1 MQEYMLEAINITK
14 RFPGVLAND
23 NVCLNVKPKEIL
35 GLIGENGAGKSTILK
50 VLNGIYPTGT
60 YEGKIVIEGEEVEF
74 HGPGDAMAKGIGF
87 VPQEINVLKNFS
99 VAENIFM
106 GDLELEK
113 TVGNE
118 LDADYVVKKNNPFLD
133 TKSMREAAE
142 RLLRENHI
150 DLDPNAD
157 VVKLSIGKQQLLMIA
172 RALAS
177 HPKVLILDEPT
188 TSLSA
193 RDVELLFEVV
203 HRLKEKGTAVIFVTH
218 KMAEILELTDRVTI
232 LRDGKN
238 ISTFERKDY
247 DANAIIAD
255 MIGREITNLYPERN
269 VEIGDVVFKAEHVTV
284 PHPYIANTNQVEDVS
299 FEVRA
304 GEVLGFAGLVGAG
317 RSEVCS
323 AIYGVTRMSSG
334 ELTLNGEKIKI
345 KNTKDA
351 AKKGIGYVS
360 EDRKKYGLNFVWD
373 IKTNIIISNLKPVSA
388 GPFVHAKSMAN
399 RVKRFFEELHVK
411 APSLETRVGNLS
423 GGNQQKVV
431 IARTLNTE
439 PKLLILDEPTKGI
452 DVGSKNEIY
461 QLIND
466 LCAQGVAI
474 IMISSELPELMA
486 MSDRFIVMAEGK
498 VVGELGKLDAT
509 TQKVMEMATTTF
521 KNRG

>member
-1 MQEYMLEAINITK
+1 
-14 RFPGVLAND
+14 
-23 NVCLNVKPKEIL
+23 
-35 GLIGENGAGKSTILK
+35 
-50 VLNGIYPTGT
+50 
-60 YEGKIVIEGEEVEF
+60 
-74 HGPGDAMAKGIGF
+74 
-87 VPQEINVLKNFS
+87 
-99 VAENIFM
+99 
-106 GDLELEK
+106 
-113 TVGNE
+113 
-118 LDADYVVKKNNPFLD
+118 
-133 TKSMREAAE
+133 
-142 RLLRENHI
+142 
-150 DLDPNAD
+150 
-157 VVKLSIGKQQLLMIA
+157 
-172 RALAS
+172 
-177 HPKVLILDEPT
+177 
-188 TSLSA
+188 
-193 RDVELLFEVV
+193 
-203 HRLKEKGTAVIFVTH
+203 
-218 KMAEILELTDRVTI
+218 
-232 LRDGKN
+232 
-238 ISTFERKDY
+238 
-247 DANAIIAD
+247 
-255 MIGREITNLYPERN
+255 
-269 VEIGDVVFKAEHVTV
+269 
-284 PHPYIANTNQVEDVS
+284 
-299 FEVRA
+299 
-304 GEVLGFAGLVGAG
+304 
-317 RSEVCS
+317 
-323 AIYGVTRMSSG
+323 MSSG

-466 LCAQGVAI
+466 LCAKGVAI